1 MFDSVNASLTIIK
14 ANTKQYK
21 QHKSRPL
28 LIITRDI
35 EIILKRIEWVLRGK
49 SRDKSRCPDVLMY
62 ILIPGCKAA
71 MFRRSGK
78 LRR

>member
-35 EIILKRIEWVLRGK
+35 DYTEKNRVGIAGKIEGQISLPGCTYVHSHSRMQ
-49 SRDKSRCPDVLMY
+49 SRDV
-62 ILIPGCKAA
+62 
-71 MFRRSGK
+71 
-78 LRR
+78 